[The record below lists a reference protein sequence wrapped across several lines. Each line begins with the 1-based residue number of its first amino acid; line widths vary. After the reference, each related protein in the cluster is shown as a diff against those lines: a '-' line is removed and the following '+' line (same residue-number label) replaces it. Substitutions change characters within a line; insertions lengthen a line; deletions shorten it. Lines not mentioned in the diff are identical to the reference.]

1 MTAER
6 RIRALKPLAPIT
18 FLLRNAGK
26 TIPLTSAIVLAV
38 LLVAGIV
45 TMMDS
50 IPYSIRDV
58 YSYSKEMVAF
68 GPRGDPELTS
78 KLADVIK
85 AESPVKLERT
95 MYVRTAS
102 STVHSI
108 VGKWPFA
115 VVGLEQSD
123 MDYFMKR
130 MSVRA
135 IDGRM
140 PKPGEAGVVVSDQV
154 AQNLGLKLGDPLMG
168 PTNSDS
174 YSPHEVRI
182 IGLAHTPKWIMVTD
196 IEYERDN
203 HFPPIDILVGF
214 AKNHA
219 EQEKFDRWA
228 VERFKGN
235 RAQVFAYHLLDKDT
249 TENFSIL
256 YKILDV
262 VIGILVVVV
271 TFMMGMLMNIY
282 QSQRLV
288 EFGLLQA
295 IGYTKRQLLQRVLRE
310 TVYVTGLGWAL
321 GLLAGYGMLLI
332 IKGSLMDPRAFAMN
346 PLDPVAL
353 RYTFPIPFSILL
365 IATLTVTLRFR
376 RFDPVGV
383 VERRLV

>member
-123 MDYFMKR
+123 M
-130 MSVRA
+130 V
-135 IDGRM
+135 
-140 PKPGEAGVVVSDQV
+140 
-154 AQNLGLKLGDPLMG
+154 
-168 PTNSDS
+168 
-174 YSPHEVRI
+174 
-182 IGLAHTPKWIMVTD
+182 
-196 IEYERDN
+196 
-203 HFPPIDILVGF
+203 
-214 AKNHA
+214 
-219 EQEKFDRWA
+219 
-228 VERFKGN
+228 
-235 RAQVFAYHLLDKDT
+235 
-249 TENFSIL
+249 
-256 YKILDV
+256 
-262 VIGILVVVV
+262 
-271 TFMMGMLMNIY
+271 
-282 QSQRLV
+282 
-288 EFGLLQA
+288 
-295 IGYTKRQLLQRVLRE
+295 
-310 TVYVTGLGWAL
+310 
-321 GLLAGYGMLLI
+321 
-332 IKGSLMDPRAFAMN
+332 
-346 PLDPVAL
+346 
-353 RYTFPIPFSILL
+353 
-365 IATLTVTLRFR
+365 
-376 RFDPVGV
+376 PVGQ
-383 VERRLV
+383 